1 MVARRAVVPAGGDA
15 GTVVTGPGLFSSV
28 IPSADGR
35 VSPARGTATDFS
47 HFRSFPMRYSRL
59 SLLTLVAAAPLMAQ
73 APQADYAAAMHAAHG
88 KETPTATPIARIAPR
103 TAVAGSEVMYGTVD
117 GKMLHGYLARPAN
130 APRNA
135 PAIIVVH
142 EWWGLNDN
150 IKSIVDRYAGEGYI
164 VLAVDL
170 FGRVATT
177 PDTAMVLYQTAMKNV
192 PAGEKNLA
200 VAIAY
205 LKSQGATKIGS
216 VGYCFGGHWSLR
228 TGLVGGNNINA
239 VVMYYGA
246 PITDRAAL
254 APLNA
259 PVLGLFG
266 GLDRGIPVDS
276 VRAMERTMRASGKN
290 VSITVYPEANHAFAN
305 VSGQAYNAPAATD
318 AWNKSLAFFKMNLR

>member
-1 MVARRAVVPAGGDA
+1 MNQIVRTVALVA
-15 GTVVTGPGLFSSV
+15 
-28 IPSADGR
+28 
-35 VSPARGTATDFS
+35 
-47 HFRSFPMRYSRL
+47 
-59 SLLTLVAAAPLMAQ
+59 LVAAPLAAQ
-73 APQADYAAAMHAAHG
+73 ARPADYATAMHAAHG

-103 TAVAGSEVMYGTVD
+103 AAVVGSEVMYGTVD
-117 GKMLHGYLARPAN
+117 GKMLHGYMARPAG
-130 APRNA
+130 AARTL

-150 IKSIVDRYAGEGYI
+150 IKSVVDRYAGEGYM

-200 VAIAY
+200 AAIAY
-205 LKSQGATKIGS
+205 LKAQGATKIGS

-228 TGLVGGNNINA
+228 TGLVGGRDISA

-246 PITDRAAL
+246 PITEATQLSR
-254 APLNA
+254 LNA

-276 VRAMERTMRASGKN
+276 VRAMERSLKGSGKTVTIN
-290 VSITVYPEANHAFAN
+290 VYAEANHGFSN
-305 VSGQAYNAPAATD
+305 PSGQAYNAAAATD
-318 AWNKSLAFFKMNLR
+318 AWTKSVAFFAANLR